1 MMAKE
6 YYKILAPMKDTG
18 PQTIDRNEALIQF
31 KEKFSKQFQEL
42 SEVGKVVA
50 TIKFLQGVTVFRD
63 KIEKVKSKTP
73 HYLPSSSKD
82 IGEYQ
87 LLHPTIMEKFFEY
100 YNNITQKPEN
110 RDLREAKRQCK
121 YTPIMSILERLD
133 C

>member
-1 MMAKE
+1 MA
-6 YYKILAPMKDTG
+6 
-18 PQTIDRNEALIQF
+18 
-31 KEKFSKQFQEL
+31 SKKTYNIYGTDYTCYFYNNGYDDE
-42 SEVGKVVA
+42 
-50 TIKFLQGVTVFRD
+50 GVTVFRD

-110 RDLREAKRQCK
+110 RDLREAKRQGK